1 MIRTLQYAASYGWNR
16 LSGGL
21 AQSQALNQAYSRR
34 HWTRFEALLQDAALP
49 EPIALLWKT
58 MRADYF
64 QQLDAPEEAWRTTTD
79 ALVAQGHFLSY
90 LAHQNFLSA
99 LVAKGLLT
107 DFNAHYP
114 RQRKEFRRGLPLNLV
129 PSVGALY
136 MRADD
141 PHGWLGFL
149 NWMRATVPSGQRKVL
164 ELKAYAYVRWA
175 HEAAGQPHPY
185 LDEPLVSGL
194 AEWLAHEA
202 APTSPAAQVLAAHN
216 RCWEAI
222 RAKSP
227 ELLLEVRY
235 RAEEAEALRGRVLE
249 ALQRQ
254 EPLMFLRMGD
264 GEAYAFS
271 NEATEAGP
279 EFREDL
285 ERLWWGKVLPGALRE
300 AIAQAVREA
309 LDDADI
315 IGLPSMPRLAQV
327 LHAFEPGNVSP
338 ASRKQLGLFKGV
350 EEAVQHESLACSCWV
365 DEYANYAFVNPDVL
379 QSLMAAAANTVV
391 VGCFEI
397 PDGHFLQAPHAH
409 HLPIPPV
416 QKVAQA
422 QGVVAADRV
431 LPEVLDDLRAD
442 LAPLLRPGTLFLLAA
457 GFAGKPLLQLAKS
470 RGAVALD
477 LGSGL
482 DHILGH
488 RTRSPELHHLFG

>member
-21 AQSQALNQAYSRR
+21 AKSQALNAAYSRR
-34 HWTRFEALLQDAALP
+34 HWTRFDALLQDDALP
-49 EPIALLWKT
+49 EPIALLWRT

-64 QQLDAPEEAWRTTTD
+64 QQLESPVEAWRATADT
-79 ALVAQGHFLSY
+79 LVAQGHFLSY

-99 LVAKGLLT
+99 LVTKGLLT
-107 DFNAHYP
+107 DFNAHFP
-114 RQRKEFRRGLPLNLV
+114 RQHQEFRRGLPLNLV

-136 MRADD
+136 LRAED

-149 NWMRATVPSGQRKVL
+149 KWMRATVPAGQRKVL

-175 HEAAGQPHPY
+175 HEAAGMTHPY
-185 LDEPLVSGL
+185 LEQPLVNGMGD
-194 AEWLAHEA
+194 WLAQQVE
-202 APTSPAAQVLAAHN
+202 PESPAAQVLDAHN
-216 RCWEAI
+216 RCWAAI
-222 RAKSP
+222 RTTDS

-235 RAEEAEALRGRVLE
+235 RPEEAESLRGRVLG
-249 ALQRQ
+249 ALQRR

-271 NEATEAGP
+271 NEATEAVPG
-279 EFREDL
+279 FREDL
-285 ERLWWGKVLPGALRE
+285 EQLWWGKALPVSLRE
-300 AIAQAVREA
+300 SVAHAVRVT
-309 LDDADI
+309 LQDADI

-327 LHAFEPGNVSP
+327 LHAFNPGDLSP
-338 ASRKQLGLFKGV
+338 ASRKQLGLFEGV
-350 EEAVQHESLACSCWV
+350 EEAVHQGGLACMCWV
-365 DEYANYAFVNPDVL
+365 DEYANYAFVNPEVL
-379 QSLMAAAANTVV
+379 QSLMAAATNTVV

-397 PDGHFLQAPHAH
+397 PRGHFLQAPHVH
-409 HLPIPPV
+409 HVPIPPV
-416 QKVAQA
+416 QKVAKA
-422 QGVVAADRV
+422 HGVVATDRV
-431 LPEVLDDLRAD
+431 LPEVLDDLQAE
-442 LAPLLRPGTLFLLAA
+442 LAPLLRPGTLCLLAA

-482 DHILGH
+482 DHLLGH